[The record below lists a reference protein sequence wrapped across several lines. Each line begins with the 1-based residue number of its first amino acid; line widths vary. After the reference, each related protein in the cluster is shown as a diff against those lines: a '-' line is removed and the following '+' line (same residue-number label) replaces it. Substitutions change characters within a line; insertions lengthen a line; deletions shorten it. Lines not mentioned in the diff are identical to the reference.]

1 MSINETLMYQVSST
15 ADWRRTKAEQF
26 PEDTRNEEAA
36 ELLDHLSEE
45 IDKLDGTEIESRID
59 ALWDRWRELNNNG
72 AYSVHEKFNELVS
85 AELRDVGFRG
95 GHESGAEFLKWYC
108 DTFEELIADCVNDD
122 DDGIESPDLD
132 AQVDKDEAVTAAK
145 KAYEEASK
153 AYQEAR
159 AKAYAEARKR
169 L

>member
-1 MSINETLMYQVSST
+1 LLLPAHIESVNKSRIAKLNSKGAAAMSINETLMYQVSST
-15 ADWRRTKAEQF
+15 AEWRRTKAEQF
-26 PEDTRNEEAA
+26 PDDTRNEEAA

-45 IDKLDGTEIESRID
+45 IDKLDGTEMESRID
-59 ALWDRWRELNNNG
+59 ALWDRWRELDNNDACG
-72 AYSVHEKFNELVS
+72 IHEKFNELVS

-95 GHESGAEFLKWYC
+95 GHDSGAEFLKWYC
-108 DTFEELIADCVNDD
+108 DAFEELIADCVND
-122 DDGIESPDLD
+122 
-132 AQVDKDEAVTAAK
+132 
-145 KAYEEASK
+145 EASK